1 MTIADHKAPNLAAV
15 RVELSA
21 IFVSLELSR
30 TSWLVT
36 SLSPGG
42 GEKMSKHAVRAGDVA
57 GLLGRLAW
65 LRERARTRTG
75 RTFPVVAIQEAG
87 LDGFWVHRALEGAG
101 VESQSSIPPRSPS
114 PAGTVGRRRTGS
126 TARRWCA
133 PCWPSSEGSPG
144 CARWCGRRPRRRKIA
159 AGSAVSAGR

>member
-87 LDGFWVHRALEGAG
+87 

-159 AGSAVSAGR
+159 AESAVSAGR